1 MTHRDSVV
9 MAEVVEAAVRA
20 FADAVPGRRVAIRAL
35 RGPKL
40 AAGFGADEIVPS
52 ASLVKLPLAVAV
64 MDAAHGPGSSF
75 ALDTLVARR
84 DLGTTSYPSILEV
97 LHPDHELSIAEL
109 LGIMLSTSDNP
120 TSQYL
125 LDLVGTNAATAA
137 AERLG
142 AKHTVLA
149 AGFTDDELG
158 ARGRANLTTANDM
171 IEIFAGVAAEPRY
184 RPLLVAMR
192 NSMRNVRIPLRLDDD
207 LFVPHKTGSLA
218 GLVNDAGIA
227 YGGHVDLAVAFLTDQ
242 QPDTARTSTD
252 IGDCMAAIWAAA
264 GEDAC

>member
-1 MTHRDSVV
+1 MFV
-9 MAEVVEAAVRA
+9 
-20 FADAVPGRRVAIRAL
+20 DAVPGRRVAIRAL

-40 AAGFGADEIVPS
+40 EAGFGADEVAPS

-64 MDAAHGPGSSF
+64 MDAADAPSSSF
-75 ALDTLVARR
+75 SLDTLVARG
-84 DLGTTSYPSILEV
+84 DLGSTSYPSILEV
-97 LHPDHELSIAEL
+97 LGPGHELSIAEL

-125 LDLVGTNAATAA
+125 LELVGKTAATAA
-137 AERLG
+137 AVRLG
-142 AKHTVLA
+142 AKHTLVE

-158 ARGRANLTTANDM
+158 HRGRANLTTANDM
-171 IEIFAGVAAEPRY
+171 IEIFAAVAAEPRY

-192 NSMRNVRIPLRLDDD
+192 NGMRNVRIPLRLDDD

-227 YGGHVDLAVAFLTDQ
+227 YGRDVDLAVAFLADQ

-252 IGDCMAAIWAAA
+252 IGDCMAAIWAAV
-264 GEDAC
+264 GEQTT